1 MKNINWKVRIKNRT
15 FWLTLIP
22 ALILVVQAGA
32 AIFGYTID
40 FGDVG
45 NKIAV
50 FINAVFVL
58 LTLLGIVNDPTTTGI
73 TDSTNALGY
82 DRPNWR

>member
-82 DRPNWR
+82 DQPNWR

>member
-58 LTLLGIVNDPTTTGI
+58 LTLLGIVNDPTTAGI

-82 DRPNWR
+82 DQPNWR